1 MYKFITSLSLFIF
14 TFLSICFAQKNDSN
28 ESLALDAEVP
38 NPSDLKYAYV
48 IPIKDQIGPPIL
60 DILRRGVKEAI
71 TTEAD
76 LVILDMDTPG
86 GELGVTLEIMQEIL
100 DSVESWKGTILTY
113 VNKEAISAGAY
124 IAIATQEIAFAPFP
138 K

>member
-14 TFLSICFAQKNDSN
+14 TFLSICFAQKNDSY

-86 GELGVTLEIMQEIL
+86 GELGITLEIMQEIL
-100 DSVESWKGTILTY
+100 DSVESWKGSILTF
-113 VNKEAISAGAY
+113 VNKEA
-124 IAIATQEIAFAPFP
+124 
-138 K
+138 